1 MKTYNEMMQ
10 IIDTYLDSVI
20 DLEKKTEP
28 DAGDFYEV
36 ACNRQE
42 LQVALREIC
51 DNQYVRTSIQVEST
65 PRTSKK
71 KEIECACNDW
81 GCNLCTSSLTEL
93 QGRQGTFG

>member
-28 DAGDFYEV
+28 DAGDFAEV
-36 ACNRQE
+36 AYNRQE
-42 LQVALREIC
+42 LQVALRQIC
-51 DNQYVRTSIQVEST
+51 DNQYIRTSTQVS
-65 PRTSKK
+65 SAFKLAKK
-71 KEIECACNDW
+71 KEKACTCDGW
-81 GCNLCTSSLTEL
+81 GCYLCTSSLAEL